1 MQSDLNNFIGY
12 FNYRRMHQR
21 YKLEQNGL
29 RKSAEAHSSR
39 TLTLNKKSANVKNS
53 ESIRN
58 EKEVQK
64 HSPFAYDSVETENK
78 KKEVLEC
85 QLVTKS

>member
-1 MQSDLNNFIGY
+1 LQPDLDNFIGY

-21 YKLEQNGL
+21 YKLKRNGF
-29 RKSAEAHSSR
+29 RKSAEAYSSR

-78 KKEVLEC
+78 NGEVLDC
-85 QLVTKS
+85 CLVTTS